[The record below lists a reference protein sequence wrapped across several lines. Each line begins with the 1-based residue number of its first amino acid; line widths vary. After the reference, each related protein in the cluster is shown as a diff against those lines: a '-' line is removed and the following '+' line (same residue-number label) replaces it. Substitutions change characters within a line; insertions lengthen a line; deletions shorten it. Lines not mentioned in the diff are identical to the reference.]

1 MLPLIAK
8 GLALPQIS
16 GSLCMEPTMVDVYRR
31 NIIMRKLHRD
41 NDAALAEYS
50 SLRKSS
56 THPLLFGRLQPSRNV
71 AACMQYPPDVDV
83 IIALYVEDQIGIR
96 LQLPTT

>member
-1 MLPLIAK
+1 MAQESGTRAASTLINPPLFASIHPEA
-8 GLALPQIS
+8 GVFEAHVAGNEQDQARFAASPWECS
-16 GSLCMEPTMVDVYRR
+16 M
-31 NIIMRKLHRD
+31 HR
-41 NDAALAEYS
+41 
-50 SLRKSS
+50 
-56 THPLLFGRLQPSRNV
+56 PLFGRLQPCRNV